1 MPALPA
7 IDVLPAAGDAAALK
21 TFLTELGGTFE
32 TAGTETLDGVELVH
46 LKGGVN
52 IVNLV
57 QSQRFLSMTG
67 MTRDQVAGI
76 AEMEGKIGISTEIW
90 VNKAS
95 GRLATLRIEGRSIE
109 SPVATVAVILRIAEP
124 GPEISFEAPATFTDL
139 DLAELL
145 GNQLPGFGVGGGG
158 VAEPRC
164 RRRLPR
170 P

>member
-1 MPALPA
+1 MLRPRDGGGR
-7 IDVLPAAGDAAALK
+7 IDLEEPEVAHDLDEVRRAAR
-21 TFLTELGGTFE
+21 
-32 TAGTETLDGVELVH
+32 VELVH

-95 GRLATLRIEGRSIE
+95 GRLASLRIEGKSIE
-109 SPVATVAVILRIAEP
+109 SPVATVAVMLRIAEP
-124 GPEISFEAPATFTDL
+124 GPEISFEAPATFTDI
-139 DLAELL
+139 DLTELL

-158 VAEPRC
+158 VAEPVATAA
-164 RRRLPR
+164 PAM